1 MHATGPLLNITKCKS
16 TKSIVKRKIYFDHFH
31 FSFFFLSAGNP
42 VEILVGISVASF
54 SSIKEVDMV
63 NTF

>member
-1 MHATGPLLNITKCKS
+1 M
-16 TKSIVKRKIYFDHFH
+16 SIVKGKIYLDRFH
-31 FSFFFLSAGNP
+31 FSFFFSEGNP

-63 NTF
+63 IHF